1 MLVLP
6 SRLKQLSFWQ
16 AFEHPPWILPI
27 LPCGCGFIL
36 AFAVHLGL
44 ALSAIKQHRE
54 TSKAERR
61 PWRKYALQKLS
72 IGNFKVETMRMCIEE
87 IRRVESTPVPPG
99 AKRPSRNEIAVSFGL
114 SPSSVSS
121 DIDLPYVFSGMQPLA
136 LPSVFP
142 WLPLQKQ

>member
-1 MLVLP
+1 MA
-6 SRLKQLSFWQ
+6 SFW
-16 AFEHPPWILPI
+16 HL
-27 LPCGCGFIL
+27 LFIGVWL
-36 AFAVHLGL
+36 
-44 ALSAIKQHRE
+44 
-54 TSKAERR
+54 
-61 PWRKYALQKLS
+61 YLQSSDIEKPQKPKGDRGGSTHYKLS
-72 IGNFKVETMRMCIEE
+72 IGNFKAETMRMCIEE